1 MREVTF
7 CMACGAEVPASAA
20 RCSECGAPRAKE
32 REGRLPRLHRRAP
45 PLYLV
50 LSGLAVVA
58 ALVALAILLWS

>member
-7 CMACGAEVPASAA
+7 CLVCGAEVAVAA
-20 RCSECGAPRAKE
+20 RCSACGAPLGKE
-32 REGRLPRLHRRAP
+32 PEGRLPRLHRRWP
-45 PLYLV
+45 PLYVV